1 MTTTLKSQIQSIT
14 LIGGIALLVGCGTGE
29 KPESASNEP
38 ATNPVLEAIFVE
50 AEPAGAVAVSDLR
63 KTAKPGDPVVVS
75 GKISG
80 AMNPFTDGFATAV
93 LADATLKT
101 CDMIP
106 GDECPTPW
114 DACCADPEVIKASRL
129 TIQILGEDSRPLSQ
143 SLKGVKGLKELDPI
157 VVSGVVAEGSSA
169 ENMIVNVKGLYQA
182 KK

>member
-1 MTTTLKSQIQSIT
+1 MTTPLKSRIQSIT
-14 LIGGIALLVGCGTGE
+14 LMAGIAFLVGCGTGE
-29 KPESASNEP
+29 KPESASTKPTDNP
-38 ATNPVLEAIFVE
+38 ALDAIFVD
-50 AEPAGAVAVSDLR
+50 AEPAGAVAVSNLR
-63 KTAKPGDPVVVS
+63 KTAKPGDTVVVS
-75 GKISG
+75 GKIAG

-93 LADATLKT
+93 LSDATLKT
-101 CDMIP
+101 CDLIP

-129 TIQILGEDSRPLSQ
+129 TIQILGDDSRPVSQ

-169 ENMIVNVKGLYQA
+169 GNMIVNVKGLYQA